1 MIERGHEMSF
11 IRPRA
16 RDLYHVASNVT
27 DGIVYLRRYRAA
39 PSHADL
45 SFETS
50 PPPSAVE

>member
-16 RDLYHVASNVT
+16 REIYHVAAGVA
-27 DGIVYLRRYRAA
+27 GAMQYLQNYRPTPAR
-39 PSHADL
+39 ADL
-45 SFETS
+45 SFETT